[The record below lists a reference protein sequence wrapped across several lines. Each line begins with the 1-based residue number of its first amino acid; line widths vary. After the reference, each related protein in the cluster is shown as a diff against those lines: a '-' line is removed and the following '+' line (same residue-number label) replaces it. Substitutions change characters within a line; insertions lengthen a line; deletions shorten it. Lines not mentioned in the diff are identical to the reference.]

1 MPVTTWG
8 INALPND
15 MIAHGNAISN
25 TGRQVGGAVSTALIV
40 TVMTMVTAANAEAGP
55 VLSTAAGIDVAYGIS
70 AAVAGIALVIAVL
83 KVRNVKKQAVA
94 SPASQAEAPLEIE
107 MEEAREGAA
116 R

>member
-1 MPVTTWG
+1 M
-8 INALPND
+8 
-15 MIAHGNAISN
+15 
-25 TGRQVGGAVSTALIV
+25 GGAVSTALIV
-40 TVMTMVTAANAEAGP
+40 TVMTMVTAANAEAAQ

-94 SPASQAEAPLEIE
+94 LAGPAEAPADRNGRSSGE
-107 MEEAREGAA
+107 RTT